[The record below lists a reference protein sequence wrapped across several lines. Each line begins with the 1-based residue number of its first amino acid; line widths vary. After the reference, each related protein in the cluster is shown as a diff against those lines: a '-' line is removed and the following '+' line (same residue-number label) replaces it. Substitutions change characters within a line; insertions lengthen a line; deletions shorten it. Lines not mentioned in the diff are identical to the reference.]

1 LEPIA
6 SQFANEKFNDSIFAL
21 TLGDNENFYISLESD
36 PTGIEAFLGQPTTT
50 YFKDPITQR
59 TRAHYSAFSISD
71 GNRLLNDPGVYARN
85 DTELDVEF
93 SHSFDIEYIDELLP
107 TGSTE
112 PKVGRVVI
120 NYTIK
125 QSSGEVVYIPK
136 ARSIYFLDIKAPNF
150 LFEPLT
156 PEDSNQ
162 FISIEAGVPFYDD
175 DSQDVKLY
183 DFSSKGFGSNQR
195 NIIRVIDARDHVVTE
210 DISRK
215 IYDGRLESEMTGSSS
230 ANFTFV
236 TIIDGHPADNSK
248 MTEAIDTS
256 RQDNLNRTFMIE
268 YTAEDKR
275 DEKYPKLEPNKATLK
290 RRFIM
295 KDTTKPKLVAMDN
308 VFTGKSY
315 RIANKTV
322 ELDYL
327 LDSPFN
333 KNKPLADGSTMDVV
347 VDNEESVKEYLA
359 RNIHRRGF

>member
-1 LEPIA
+1 VILDRQITVIDTIAPQVSLVTHDYFSNTPLSTFNTEGFEEKPIVDLKYPIPDAVEAFLEPIA

-21 TLGDNENFYISLESD
+21 SLGDNENFYISLESD

-215 IYDGRLESEMTGSSS
+215 IYDGRLESEMTGSTT
-230 ANFTFV
+230 ANFNFV
-236 TIIDGHPADNSK
+236 TQRK
-248 MTEAIDTS
+248 
-256 RQDNLNRTFMIE
+256 
-268 YTAEDKR
+268 
-275 DEKYPKLEPNKATLK
+275 
-290 RRFIM
+290 
-295 KDTTKPKLVAMDN
+295 
-308 VFTGKSY
+308 
-315 RIANKTV
+315 
-322 ELDYL
+322 
-327 LDSPFN
+327 
-333 KNKPLADGSTMDVV
+333 
-347 VDNEESVKEYLA
+347 KE
-359 RNIHRRGF
+359 FE